1 MQEKVK
7 SILHKEIDLSL
18 CKPHE
23 KESNPEKI
31 LTNEKQRGILKPVIR
46 KYVLSS

>member
-1 MQEKVK
+1 MQKKVK

-23 KESNPEKI
+23 KESNSEKNI
-31 LTNEKQRGILKPVIR
+31 DK
-46 KYVLSS
+46 